1 MPFDP
6 PPTSYSDKVGYRDNV
21 DDIEA
26 LASRALSPIS
36 DFPPCDSYDATEDD
50 HSITSSDDDDD
61 DDDDDMTLS
70 DEEGQRNVAALRQK
84 TSDILKEF
92 EDFAQDVN
100 ESSTTSR
107 EIMNTL
113 TGNNNTINRGEETV
127 KSRIAAGGGDAVL
140 NRDWSRNDRNLHDVG
155 FGSDDDSMGGYN
167 KYEKRGFFKYAVP
180 FFHSKK
186 FKFIAAGVAVAFL
199 LVLIVGSMTST
210 GGRGEVGDLGDVVMV
225 EDLEDEARKPEDFIV
240 SIDTSTCEDNPT
252 AIITTDGHTC
262 EDFIAH
268 VGRENLHKARCSHES
283 PMKNEKGET
292 LLVKD
297 VCRLSCGVCEMHGRP
312 EASAI
317 ISIDTSTCEDNPTAI
332 ITTDGH
338 TCEDF
343 IAHVGRENLHKA
355 RCSHESPMK
364 NEKGETLLV
373 KDVCRLS
380 CGVCG
385 DAWTGEQ
392 QDSGV
397 PQAQT
402 ESLEPATQ
410 QAVAQEPQEEMTNWM
425 TPVTLN
431 NDSSSPVTSSAD
443 CKDDLTKVVAI
454 GGKNCETYFSD
465 STLVHLQEL
474 RCSHQTDIEDDSG
487 NVMFVKDICKKSCG
501 LCGDQSNQG
510 TMSTF
515 QEAPKPEAT
524 QPDVPQPEAPQPEA
538 PQPEAPQPA
547 ATQPAAT
554 QPQASQPQ
562 APPPQESATIS
573 IDTSTCEDNPTAT
586 ITTDGHTCEDFIAHV
601 GRVPLHNTRC
611 SHESPVK
618 NEKGETLLVKDVC
631 RLSCGVCGDAWTG
644 AQQQEPQAAEATPV
658 ESVSSPASTT
668 TVETTPVESVS
679 SPSIQQS
686 QESSST
692 ATTASVFTREE
703 GWEGFSSSAAID
715 FCGGKGLSLCSYEA
729 VCPLGEGN
737 PPFVMTTHFTWVPIS
752 DGSDWVAIGEQRSC
766 EQWSKTHEESPPWAN
781 AGEAIEEITRT
792 VYCCESDNPARNAE
806 IPTEDTVSNTIE
818 DSGSIQSIPASTSG
832 LSEQQAYNY
841 VGKTYAPVW
850 FDRSSGWEGTTYEAA
865 VQFCLS
871 LEQNVNLCPYEAY
884 CPMGPRTTTPF
895 GGLRDDDGSWAPA
908 INSREWWVQVGG
920 TDNVCKHAD
929 LDPNWGQDGSNEEL
943 TRHILCCK
951 YVN

>member
-6 PPTSYSDKVGYRDNV
+6 PPTSYSDKAGYRDNV

-36 DFPPCDSYDATEDD
+36 DFPPGDSYDATDD

-61 DDDDDMTLS
+61 DDDMSLS
-70 DEEGQRNVAALRQK
+70 DEEGQRDVAALRQK

-186 FKFIAAGVAVAFL
+186 FKVIAAGVAVAFV

-240 SIDTSTCEDNPT
+240 SIDTSTCEDIST

-262 EDFIAH
+262 EDYLAH
-268 VGRENLHKARCSHES
+268 VGRVNLH
-283 PMKNEKGET
+283 N
-292 LLVKD
+292 
-297 VCRLSCGVCEMHGRP
+297 
-312 EASAI
+312 
-317 ISIDTSTCEDNPTAI
+317 
-332 ITTDGH
+332 
-338 TCEDF
+338 
-343 IAHVGRENLHKA
+343 A

-385 DAWTGEQ
+385 DAWT
-392 QDSGV
+392 DSGV

-402 ESLEPATQ
+402 EAGQAQASQPQAPQPQAPQPQASATISIDTSTCEDNPTSIITTDGHTCEDFIAHVGRVALHNARCSHESPLKNEKGETLLVKDVCRLSCGVCGDAWTDSGVPQAQAESLEPATQ
-410 QAVAQEPQEEMTNWM
+410 QAAAQEPQEEMTNWM

-454 GGKNCETYFSD
+454 GGKNCDTYFSD

-474 RCSHQTDIEDDSG
+474 RCSHLTDIEDDSG

-524 QPDVPQPEAPQPEA
+524 QPDVPQPEAPQP
-538 PQPEAPQPA
+538 
-547 ATQPAAT
+547 AAT

-562 APPPQESATIS
+562 APLPQASATIS
-573 IDTSTCEDNPTAT
+573 IDTSTCEDNPTAI

-601 GRVPLHNTRC
+601 GRVPLHNARC

-631 RLSCGVCGDAWTG
+631 RLSCGVCGNAWTG
-644 AQQQEPQAAEATPV
+644 AQQQEPQAAETTPV
-658 ESVSSPASTT
+658 ESVSSPASTTTVDTTPVESVSSPSIQQTQEPQAAETTPVESASSPASTT

-679 SPSIQQS
+679 SPPIQQS
-686 QESSST
+686 QGSSST
-692 ATTASVFTREE
+692 ATTPSVFTREE

-737 PPFVMTTHFTWVPIS
+737 PPFVMATHFTWVPIS
-752 DGSDWVAIGEQRSC
+752 DGSDWVAIGEQRTC
-766 EQWSKTHEESPPWAN
+766 EQWSKTHEESPPWAD

-806 IPTEDTVSNTIE
+806 IPTEDTISNTIE

-871 LEQNVNLCPYEAY
+871 LEQNVNLCP
-884 CPMGPRTTTPF
+884 
-895 GGLRDDDGSWAPA
+895 
-908 INSREWWVQVGG
+908 
-920 TDNVCKHAD
+920 CK
-929 LDPNWGQDGSNEEL
+929 
-943 TRHILCCK
+943 
-951 YVN
+951 

>member
-6 PPTSYSDKVGYRDNV
+6 PPTSYSDKAGYRDNV

-36 DFPPCDSYDATEDD
+36 DFPPGDSYDATEDD

-61 DDDDDMTLS
+61 DDDMSLS
-70 DEEGQRNVAALRQK
+70 DEEGQRDVAALRQK

-167 KYEKRGFFKYAVP
+167 KYDKRGFFKYAVP

-186 FKFIAAGVAVAFL
+186 FKVIAAGVAVAFV

-210 GGRGEVGDLGDVVMV
+210 GGRGEVGDFGDVVMV

-240 SIDTSTCEDNPT
+240 SIDTSTCEDIST
-252 AIITTDGHTC
+252 AI
-262 EDFIAH
+262 
-268 VGRENLHKARCSHES
+268 
-283 PMKNEKGET
+283 
-292 LLVKD
+292 
-297 VCRLSCGVCEMHGRP
+297 
-312 EASAI
+312 
-317 ISIDTSTCEDNPTAI
+317 
-332 ITTDGH
+332 
-338 TCEDF
+338 
-343 IAHVGRENLHKA
+343 
-355 RCSHESPMK
+355 
-364 NEKGETLLV
+364 
-373 KDVCRLS
+373 
-380 CGVCG
+380 
-385 DAWTGEQ
+385 
-392 QDSGV
+392 
-397 PQAQT
+397 
-402 ESLEPATQ
+402 
-410 QAVAQEPQEEMTNWM
+410 
-425 TPVTLN
+425 
-431 NDSSSPVTSSAD
+431 
-443 CKDDLTKVVAI
+443 
-454 GGKNCETYFSD
+454 
-465 STLVHLQEL
+465 
-474 RCSHQTDIEDDSG
+474 
-487 NVMFVKDICKKSCG
+487 
-501 LCGDQSNQG
+501 
-510 TMSTF
+510 
-515 QEAPKPEAT
+515 
-524 QPDVPQPEAPQPEA
+524 
-538 PQPEAPQPA
+538 
-547 ATQPAAT
+547 
-554 QPQASQPQ
+554 
-562 APPPQESATIS
+562 
-573 IDTSTCEDNPTAT
+573 

-601 GRVPLHNTRC
+601 GRVPLHNARC

-631 RLSCGVCGDAWTG
+631 RLSCGVCGDAWTDSGVPQAQTEAGQAQASQPQAPQPQAPQPQASATISIDTSTCEDNPTAIITTDGHTCEDFIAHVGRVPLHNARCSHESPVKNEKGETLLVKDVCRLSCGVCGNAWTG
-644 AQQQEPQAAEATPV
+644 AQQQEPQAAETTPV
-658 ESVSSPASTT
+658 ESVSSPASTTTVDTTPVESVSSPSIQQTQGPQAAETTPVESASSPASTT

-679 SPSIQQS
+679 SPPIQQS
-686 QESSST
+686 QGSSST
-692 ATTASVFTREE
+692 ATTPSVFTREE

-737 PPFVMTTHFTWVPIS
+737 PPFVMATHFTWVPIS

-766 EQWSKTHEESPPWAN
+766 EQWSKTHEESPPWAD
-781 AGEAIEEITRT
+781 AGEAIEEITRS
-792 VYCCESDNPARNAE
+792 VYCCESDNPARNTE
-806 IPTEDTVSNTIE
+806 IPTEDTNSNTIE

-908 INSREWWVQVGG
+908 INGREWWVQVGG
-920 TDNVCKHAD
+920 TDNICKKAD